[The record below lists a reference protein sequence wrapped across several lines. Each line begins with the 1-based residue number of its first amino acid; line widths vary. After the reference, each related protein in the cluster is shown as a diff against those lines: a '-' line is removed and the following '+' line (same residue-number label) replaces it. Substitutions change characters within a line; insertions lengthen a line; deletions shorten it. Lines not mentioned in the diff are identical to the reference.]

1 MWKMAARLL
10 LSAAIFAG
18 FLGLQSSF
26 LTIDSR
32 PRETPVTP
40 TPALRGPSFAQ
51 GPAAA
56 RDTAI
61 SWTTALPALL
71 AVGAV
76 VAMASRARDGTCT
89 TMYGGHDK
97 KTFRGKLHAHT
108 FGKHRLR
115 KNKARRIQQIK
126 NGTFDPEKVVQRGQ
140 PEPEHPWDTDNLLE
154 NPIYY
159 SPDYVKEVMYQYW
172 DEQNEAMRKK
182 HKEYMGIKGNQRFFK
197 NWTPA

>member
-1 MWKMAARLL
+1 MRWCPFIMYCIHTCIQISDYVFPETRGV
-10 LSAAIFAG
+10 S
-18 FLGLQSSF
+18 LQ
-26 LTIDSR
+26 
-32 PRETPVTP
+32 
-40 TPALRGPSFAQ
+40 
-51 GPAAA
+51 
-56 RDTAI
+56 
-61 SWTTALPALL
+61 
-71 AVGAV
+71 
-76 VAMASRARDGTCT
+76 
-89 TMYGGHDK
+89 
-97 KTFRGKLHAHT
+97 
-108 FGKHRLR
+108 
-115 KNKARRIQQIK
+115 KARVMSSHVQLRIK